1 MRWLEEQ
8 RDPNHPHICTIE
20 RVVDETPT
28 VRTLYFHDE
37 VLANVKPGQFAMVW
51 IPGVNELPMSVM
63 ISEKKDE
70 AGFTVRKRGE
80 SSTALYNLQVGD
92 KIGVRGPY
100 GNSFD
105 YNELST
111 YKTNILLIGGGT
123 GLVPLLRLQK
133 YLMDRGGLDRHI
145 TLLMGSKT
153 KDEVFFEGIAK
164 KIPTDYLDETF
175 SNYDMTYGD
184 GAEEKE
190 MKRRCDNMVKALEVI
205 PVTEDGSYGEKG
217 YVTDV
222 LEKLLEENKY
232 DAIYTCGPELMMH
245 KVVKLA
251 NEKGIFVQASLE
263 RMMKCGVGICGSCCV
278 GQDLACRDG
287 TVFDGEYLAKSS
299 EFGHFQRT
307 KSGIL
312 EKI

>member
-1 MRWLEEQ
+1 MRWLDEQ

-28 VRTLYFHDE
+28 VRTLYFHDP
-37 VLANVKPGQFAMVW
+37 VLANVLPGQFAMVW

-63 ISEKKDE
+63 ISENDE
-70 AGFTVRKRGE
+70 KSGFTVRKRGE
-80 SSTALYNLQVGD
+80 SSTALYNLQVGQQ
-92 KIGVRGPY
+92 IGVRGPY

-105 YNELST
+105 IKDGE
-111 YKTNILLIGGGT
+111 ILLIGGGT
-123 GLVPLLRLQK
+123 GLVPLMRLIK
-133 YLMDRGGLDRHI
+133 FSKDTNKI
-145 TLLMGSKT
+145 TLLMGSQT
-153 KDEVFFEGIAK
+153 KEEVFFEDMAK
-164 KIPTDYLDETF
+164 NSWLYNDLNCI
-175 SNYDMTYGD
+175 S
-184 GAEEKE
+184 
-190 MKRRCDNMVKALEVI
+190 
-205 PVTEDGSYGEKG
+205 VTEDGSYGEKG

-222 LEKLLEENKY
+222 LEKLLEENTY
-232 DAIYTCGPELMMH
+232 DAIYTCGPELMMY

-278 GQDLACRDG
+278 SQDLVCRDG
-287 TVFDGEYLAKSS
+287 TVFDGQYLAKNS
-299 EFGHFQRT
+299 EFGHLQRT

>member
-1 MRWLEEQ
+1 MKWLEEQ

-28 VRTLYFHDE
+28 VRTLYFRDPI
-37 VLANVKPGQFAMVW
+37 LANVKPGQFAMVW

-63 ISEKKDE
+63 VSPTRWTKDVRYNVDDK

-80 SSTALYNLQVGD
+80 SSTALYNLKFGD

-105 YNELST
+105 I
-111 YKTNILLIGGGT
+111 KAGKILLIGGGT
-123 GLVPLLRLQK
+123 GLVPLMRLIASCGNSVK
-133 YLMDRGGLDRHI
+133 ETDEEPSKI
-145 TLLMGSKT
+145 TVLMGSRT
-153 KDEVFFEGIAK
+153 REEVFFEEVAK
-164 KIPTDYLDETF
+164 ELWLLTYQA
-175 SNYDMTYGD
+175 SNFV
-184 GAEEKE
+184 ARPK
-190 MKRRCDNMVKALEVI
+190 VI
-205 PVTEDGSYGEKG
+205 CVTEDGSYGEKG

-222 LEKLLEENKY
+222 LEKLLEENTY

>member
-28 VRTLYFHDE
+28 VRTLYFHDP
-37 VLANVKPGQFAMVW
+37 VLANVFPGQFAMVW

-63 ISEKKDE
+63 TGGIDE
-70 AGFTVRKRGE
+70 VGFTVRKRGE
-80 SSTALYNLQVGD
+80 SSTALYNLQVGQ

-105 YNELST
+105 I
-111 YKTNILLIGGGT
+111 KDGKILLIGGGT
-123 GLVPLLRLQK
+123 GLVPLMRLIK
-133 YLMDRGGLDRHI
+133 YAGALSDYTVPEI
-145 TLLMGSKT
+145 TVLMGSRT
-153 KDEVFFEGIAK
+153 KEEVFFEKVAK
-164 KIPTDYLDETF
+164 ELTPKD
-175 SNYDMTYGD
+175 SH
-184 GAEEKE
+184 
-190 MKRRCDNMVKALEVI
+190 VKVI
-205 PVTEDGSYGEKG
+205 SVTEDGSYGEKG

-222 LEKLLEENKY
+222 LEKLLEENTY

-278 GQDLACRDG
+278 NKDLVCRDG
-287 TVFDGEYLAKSS
+287 TVFDGQYLAKNS
-299 EFGHFQRT
+299 EFGHSQRT

>member
-1 MRWLEEQ
+1 MEKQ

-28 VRTLYFHDE
+28 VRTLFFHDP
-37 VLANVKPGQFAMVW
+37 VLANVLPGQFAMVW

-63 ISEKKDE
+63 VGIKQGE

-80 SSTALYNLQVGD
+80 SSTALYNLKVGD

-105 YNELST
+105 I
-111 YKTNILLIGGGT
+111 KDGKILLIGGGT
-123 GLVPLLRLQK
+123 GLVPLVRLIK
-133 YLMDRGGLDRHI
+133 FVNCELPPSHDLEI
-145 TLLMGSKT
+145 TLLMGSQT
-153 KDEVFFEGIAK
+153 KEEVFFEFMELI
-164 KIPTDYLDETF
+164 
-175 SNYDMTYGD
+175 
-184 GAEEKE
+184 EKH
-190 MKRRCDNMVKALEVI
+190 MDANVI

-222 LEKLLEENKY
+222 LEKLLEENTY
-232 DAIYTCGPELMMH
+232 DAIYTCGPELMMY
-245 KVVKLA
+245 KIVKLA
-251 NEKGIFVQASLE
+251 ESKNIFVQASLE

-278 GQDLACRDG
+278 GEDLVCKDG
-287 TVFDGEYLAKSS
+287 TVFDGEYLLKNN
-299 EFGHFQRT
+299 EFGNYHRT

>member
-1 MRWLEEQ
+1 LEEQ

-28 VRTLYFHDE
+28 VRTLYFHDS
-37 VLANVKPGQFAMVW
+37 VLDDVLPGQFAMVW

-63 ISEKKDE
+63 VGKDHFE
-70 AGFTVRKRGE
+70 VGFTVRKRGE
-80 SSTALYNLQVGD
+80 SSTALYNLKVGD

-105 YNELST
+105 IKADNTL
-111 YKTNILLIGGGT
+111 LLIGGGT
-123 GLVPLLRLQK
+123 GLVPLMRLIK
-133 YLMDRGGLDRHI
+133 YAGALSDYTVPEI
-145 TLLMGSKT
+145 TVLMGSRT
-153 KDEVFFEGIAK
+153 KEEVFFEKVAK
-164 KIPTDYLDETF
+164 ELTPRDSY
-175 SNYDMTYGD
+175 
-184 GAEEKE
+184 
-190 MKRRCDNMVKALEVI
+190 VKVI
-205 PVTEDGSYGEKG
+205 SVTEDGSYGEKG

-222 LEKLLEENKY
+222 LEKLLEENTY
-232 DAIYTCGPELMMH
+232 DAIYTCGPELMMY

-278 GQDLACRDG
+278 NEDLVCRDG
-287 TVFDGEYLAKSS
+287 TVFDGQHLAKSS

-312 EKI
+312 EEI

>member
-37 VLANVKPGQFAMVW
+37 VLDYVEPGQFAMVW

-63 ISEKKDE
+63 VGKRDSMPGGRN

-80 SSTALYNLQVGD
+80 SSTALYNLKVGD

-105 YNELST
+105 IKADNTL
-111 YKTNILLIGGGT
+111 LLIGGGT
-123 GLVPLLRLQK
+123 GLVPLMRLIK
-133 YLMDRGGLDRHI
+133 YAGALSDYTVPEI
-145 TLLMGSKT
+145 TVLMGSRT
-153 KDEVFFEGIAK
+153 KEEVFFEKVAK
-164 KIPTDYLDETF
+164 ELTPRDSY
-175 SNYDMTYGD
+175 
-184 GAEEKE
+184 
-190 MKRRCDNMVKALEVI
+190 VKVI
-205 PVTEDGSYGEKG
+205 SVTEDGSYGEKG
-217 YVTDV
+217 YVTDI
-222 LEKLLEENKY
+222 LEKLLEENEY
-232 DAIYTCGPELMMH
+232 DAIYTCGPELMMY

-278 GQDLACRDG
+278 NEDLVCRDG
-287 TVFDGEYLAKSS
+287 TVFDGQY
-299 EFGHFQRT
+299 
-307 KSGIL
+307 
-312 EKI
+312 

>member
-1 MRWLEEQ
+1 VRWLEEQ

-37 VLANVKPGQFAMVW
+37 VLANVKPGQFTMVW

-63 ISEKKDE
+63 TSPDFPE

-80 SSTALYNLQVGD
+80 SSTALYNLKIGD

-100 GNSFD
+100 GNSFAT
-105 YNELST
+105 E
-111 YKTNILLIGGGT
+111 NIRVLTDAKVLLIGGGT
-123 GLVPLLRLQK
+123 GLVPLMR
-133 YLMDRGGLDRHI
+133 YLDFLVNPAINGASV

-153 KDEVFFEGIAK
+153 KDEVFFEEKARELN
-164 KIPTDYLDETF
+164 TES
-175 SNYDMTYGD
+175 SNL
-184 GAEEKE
+184 
-190 MKRRCDNMVKALEVI
+190 RII

-222 LEKLLEENKY
+222 LEKLLEENTY
-232 DAIYTCGPELMMH
+232 DAIYTCGPELMMY

-278 GQDLACRDG
+278 NEDLVCRDG
-287 TVFDGEYLAKSS
+287 TVFDGQHLAENS
-299 EFGHFQRT
+299 EFGHFERT

>member
-8 RDPNHPHICTIE
+8 RDPNHPYICTIE

-37 VLANVKPGQFAMVW
+37 VLANVKPGQFAMIW

-70 AGFTVRKRGE
+70 AGLTVRKRGE
-80 SSTALYNLQVGD
+80 SSTALYNLKIGD

-100 GNSFD
+100 GNSF
-105 YNELST
+105 EI
-111 YKTNILLIGGGT
+111 TNGKILLIGGGT
-123 GLVPLLRLQK
+123 GLVPLMRLIK
-133 YLMDRGGLDRHI
+133 YSNPDWTTNQM
-145 TLLMGSKT
+145 TVLMGSKT
-153 KDEVFFEGIAK
+153 KEEVFFEDI
-164 KIPTDYLDETF
+164 
-175 SNYDMTYGD
+175 SNKMLTHSQ
-184 GAEEKE
+184 
-190 MKRRCDNMVKALEVI
+190 NPQII

-222 LEKLLEENKY
+222 LEKLLEENTY

-278 GQDLACRDG
+278 SEDLVCRDG
-287 TVFDGEYLAKSS
+287 TVFDGQHLAKNS
-299 EFGHFQRT
+299 EFGHFERT

>member
-1 MRWLEEQ
+1 VRWLEEQ

-37 VLANVKPGQFAMVW
+37 VLANVKPGQFTMVW

-63 ISEKKDE
+63 TSPDFPE

-80 SSTALYNLQVGD
+80 SSTALYNLKIGD

-100 GNSFD
+100 GNSFAT
-105 YNELST
+105 E
-111 YKTNILLIGGGT
+111 NIRVLTDAKVLLIGGGT
-123 GLVPLLRLQK
+123 GLVPLMR
-133 YLMDRGGLDRHI
+133 YLDFLVNPAINGASV

-153 KDEVFFEGIAK
+153 KDEVFFEEKAK
-164 KIPTDYLDETF
+164 ELIGLNTKLT
-175 SNYDMTYGD
+175 
-184 GAEEKE
+184 
-190 MKRRCDNMVKALEVI
+190 VI

-222 LEKLLEENKY
+222 LEKLLQENTY
-232 DAIYTCGPELMMH
+232 DAIYTCGPELMMY

-251 NEKGIFVQASLE
+251 NKKGIFVQASLE

-278 GQDLACRDG
+278 NEDLVCRDG
-287 TVFDGEYLAKSS
+287 TVFDGQHLAKNS
-299 EFGHFQRT
+299 EFGHFERT

-312 EKI
+312 ERI

>member
-1 MRWLEEQ
+1 MEEQ
-8 RDPNHPHICTIE
+8 RDPNHPYICTIE

-37 VLANVKPGQFAMVW
+37 VLANVKPGQFAMIW

-70 AGFTVRKRGE
+70 AGLTVRKRGE
-80 SSTALYNLQVGD
+80 SSTALYNLKIGD

-100 GNSFD
+100 GNSF
-105 YNELST
+105 EI
-111 YKTNILLIGGGT
+111 TNGKILLIGGGT
-123 GLVPLLRLQK
+123 GLVPLMRLIK
-133 YLMDRGGLDRHI
+133 YSNPDWTTNQM
-145 TLLMGSKT
+145 TVLMGSKT
-153 KDEVFFEGIAK
+153 KEEVFFEDI
-164 KIPTDYLDETF
+164 
-175 SNYDMTYGD
+175 SNKMLTHSQ
-184 GAEEKE
+184 
-190 MKRRCDNMVKALEVI
+190 NPQII

-232 DAIYTCGPELMMH
+232 DAIYTCGPELMMY

-263 RMMKCGVGICGSCCV
+263 RMMKCGIGICGSCCV
-278 GQDLACRDG
+278 NEDLVCRDG
-287 TVFDGEYLAKSS
+287 TVFDGQHLAKNS
-299 EFGHFQRT
+299 EFGHFERT